1 MTGHVRR
8 RGERSWELKYDVGA
22 DGKGKRKTRYASFKG
37 TKREAAIE
45 LARLVAATAAGE
57 QVDSSRITVAE
68 FLVRWATDWCKSNV
82 SPKTCERYEELM
94 RLHVA
99 PQVGAVRLQ
108 KLRPVQ
114 LAELYGALAAKL
126 APRTIGHV
134 HRVLHQALSQ
144 AVEWDLLS
152 INIADRVKPPRVED
166 EEVEILTV
174 EQLKAVMGAVREG
187 WINPIAKLALATGL
201 RRGEL
206 LALRWQ
212 DLGLDNGRVTVAR
225 SLEQTKAGL
234 RFKEPKT
241 RAGRRTISLPI
252 SAVNDMRVH
261 WKAQQE
267 IRLKLGAGK
276 SPPKSLVFCD
286 LDGSPRLPQTVS
298 QTWNKVTAKAGVE
311 ATFHSLRHTHASHL
325 IAAGV
330 DILTIS
336 RRLGHSSPT
345 VTLNIYGHLMPQT
358 DDRAA
363 LAIEAALSA
372 SGTEVEQMDPLTGG
386 NPVAIGPN
394 RPVNN

>member
-45 LARLVAATAAGE
+45 LARMVAATAAGE
-57 QVDSSRITVAE
+57 QVDPSRITVAE
-68 FLVRWATDWCKSNV
+68 FLVRWDTDWCKSNV
-82 SPKTCERYEELM
+82 SPKTGERYEELM

-152 INIADRVKPPRVED
+152 TNVADRVKPPRVED

-187 WINPIAKLALATGL
+187 WINPIAKLALPPAFGA
-201 RRGEL
+201 ESC
-206 LALRWQ
+206 WP
-212 DLGLDNGRVTVAR
+212 
-225 SLEQTKAGL
+225 S
-234 RFKEPKT
+234 
-241 RAGRRTISLPI
+241 AGRIWT
-252 SAVNDMRVH
+252 
-261 WKAQQE
+261 
-267 IRLKLGAGK
+267 
-276 SPPKSLVFCD
+276 
-286 LDGSPRLPQTVS
+286 
-298 QTWNKVTAKAGVE
+298 
-311 ATFHSLRHTHASHL
+311 
-325 IAAGV
+325 
-330 DILTIS
+330 
-336 RRLGHSSPT
+336 
-345 VTLNIYGHLMPQT
+345 
-358 DDRAA
+358 
-363 LAIEAALSA
+363 
-372 SGTEVEQMDPLTGG
+372 
-386 NPVAIGPN
+386 
-394 RPVNN
+394 